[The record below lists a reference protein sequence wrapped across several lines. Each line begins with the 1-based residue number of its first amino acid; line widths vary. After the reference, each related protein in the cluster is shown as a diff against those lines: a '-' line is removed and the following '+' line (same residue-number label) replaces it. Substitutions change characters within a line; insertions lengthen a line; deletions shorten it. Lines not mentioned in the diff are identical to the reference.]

1 MANEIVPW
9 EPKPD
14 DVHAAQ
20 SPLCEIGTFPA
31 DSIKARRRSYL
42 QTKAGYKTANAT
54 SMSLTLK
61 PDLANGEVF
70 I

>member
-14 DVHAAQ
+14 DVHAAH
-20 SPLCEIGTFPA
+20 SPAREIGTFPA
-31 DSIKARRRSYL
+31 DSIKARRPSDL
-42 QTKAGYKTANAT
+42 HPKAGYKTANAT
-54 SMSLTLK
+54 SMSRTLK
-61 PDLANGEVF
+61 PNLANGEVF